1 MRSQVLVL
9 SSGFLIKP
17 EIYGKFGFIF
27 IWYFN
32 RFKSWI
38 NLHLT
43 LISKT
48 LFPLFQ
54 NTQSMA
60 SQSPNK
66 LSPPNGQSRRKS
78 INGRFVL
85 GIDVGTTSVKVCL
98 VNVDTGEV
106 SHKFVKDTLATAAK
120 DLPNADLQ
128 VQSKFSFN
136 WFILK
141 VTKSQKQISLF
152 PILKKEHE
160 NILP

>member
-1 MRSQVLVL
+1 MASFLFGILIDLIVELVC
-9 SSGFLIKP
+9 
-17 EIYGKFGFIF
+17 
-27 IWYFN
+27 
-32 RFKSWI
+32 
-38 NLHLT
+38 T

-48 LFPLFQ
+48 LFPFFSE
-54 NTQSMA
+54 TQSMA

-128 VQSKFSFN
+128 V
-136 WFILK
+136 L
-141 VTKSQKQISLF
+141 
-152 PILKKEHE
+152 
-160 NILP
+160 

>member
-1 MRSQVLVL
+1 
-9 SSGFLIKP
+9 
-17 EIYGKFGFIF
+17 
-27 IWYFN
+27 
-32 RFKSWI
+32 
-38 NLHLT
+38 
-43 LISKT
+43 
-48 LFPLFQ
+48 
-54 NTQSMA
+54 MA

-136 WFILK
+136 LFIPK
-141 VTKSQKQISLF
+141 IRKSQKQISLF